1 MLRLFKSKKKTA
13 QARIL
18 LVDDEPDLV
27 STIQCRLEQC
37 NCEVITAGNGKE
49 GLEKAVNEKPDLIL
63 LDIMM
68 PKKSGMRTYT
78 ELKKDPD
85 LKSVPVII
93 ITGISDEI
101 DYKTLLD
108 RSVTGR
114 IPPEGHL
121 TKPCK
126 PDVLIDEIRKIL
138 G

>member
-1 MLRLFKSKKKTA
+1 MSKK
-13 QARIL
+13 IL
-18 LVDDEPDLV
+18 AIDDEDDLLTFYSEV
-27 STIQCRLEQC
+27 LEDG
-37 NCEVITAGNGKE
+37 NFIPITANDPIE
-49 GLEKAVNEKPDLIL
+49 GIKKAREEKPDLIL

-85 LKSVPVII
+85 LKNIPVII
-93 ITGISDEI
+93 ITGLPDEV
-101 DYKTLLD
+101 DYKKLLD
-108 RSVTGR
+108 RSVTGK

-126 PDVLIDEIRKIL
+126 PDVLIDEIQKIL